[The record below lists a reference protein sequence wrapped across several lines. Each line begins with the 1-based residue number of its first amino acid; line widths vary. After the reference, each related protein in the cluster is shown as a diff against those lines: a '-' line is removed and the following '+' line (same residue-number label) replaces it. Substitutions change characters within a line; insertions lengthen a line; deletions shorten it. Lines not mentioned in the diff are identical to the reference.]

1 MPDERREG
9 QAIVLM
15 IGDVVGPPGLR
26 ALFQQLPSLKRKT
39 GADLVVANG
48 ENALRGLGIGPEEA
62 AYMLSSG
69 VDVITSGNH
78 VWEKKAAAELL
89 SGEER
94 LLRPANYPPG
104 LPGKGFLHFS
114 GRRFEWVVINLQ
126 GREGLFDIDC
136 PFRAASE
143 LVARAKREHPQ
154 AFIVVDF
161 HAESTEEK
169 EALAWSLDGVASVV
183 AGTHTHV
190 QTADERLLP
199 KGTGY
204 LTDLGMTGPV
214 DSVIGVKKETCIRRS
229 LSQIPY
235 KMETAEGEAA
245 LSGAFFTL
253 DAQSGRCLSIER
265 ICLSPVKG

>member
-1 MPDERREG
+1 MPDERQEDP
-9 QAIVLM
+9 ATLLM

-26 ALFQQLPSLKRKT
+26 ALFQQLPSLKKKS

-48 ENALRGLGIGPEEA
+48 ENALKGFGIGQEEMTS
-62 AYMLSSG
+62 MLNSG
-69 VDVITSGNH
+69 VDVVTSGNH
-78 VWEKKAAAELL
+78 VWERKEASEFLDAE
-89 SGEER
+89 EK

-104 LPGKGFLHFS
+104 LPGRGFLHFK
-114 GRRFEWVVINLQ
+114 GRRFEWIIINLQ
-126 GREGLFDIDC
+126 GREELYDIDC
-136 PFRAASE
+136 PFRTAAE
-143 LVARAKREHPQ
+143 LVARAKRGHPS
-154 AFIVVDF
+154 AFIVIDF

-169 EALAWSLDGVASVV
+169 EALAWSLDGAVSVV

-204 LTDLGMTGPV
+204 LTDLGMTGPI
-214 DSVIGVKKETCIRRS
+214 DSVIGVKKEICIKRS

-245 LSGAFFTL
+245 LSGALFSL
-253 DAQSGRCLSIER
+253 DAQSRRCLSIER
-265 ICLSPVKG
+265 IYLAAAR